1 MKFAGNFH
9 QDSAR
14 FRIITNFV
22 ADSARP
28 MAERIEALT
37 RMYRDGMG
45 FDETVD
51 ASEVEAFV
59 SEIPEPEPRRARTY
73 NPA

>member
-1 MKFAGNFH
+1 MKFTGNFH

-14 FRIITNFV
+14 FRVITAFV
-22 ADSARP
+22 ADSTRP
-28 MAERIEALT
+28 MPERVEALT

-45 FDETVD
+45 FEESVD
-51 ASEVEAFV
+51 ASEVEAYV
-59 SEIPEPEPRRARTY
+59 AEIPKTERQHSY